1 MPSRSRVALLAAVA
15 LYALT
20 VRITAQRGGPS
31 IGQPLDG
38 LTPSL
43 TAAFNAGA
51 RTFAKRYEIADGLGP
66 VFNDESCSDCH
77 RTPVVGGAGNRLV
90 TRFGRVDDGFFDP
103 LIELG
108 GSLIQTRGIGSV
120 TTPFGSFR
128 FDGERV
134 PPTATVVARRRTTG
148 LQGLGLVDGV
158 SDDAWIVIARA
169 EAAVKPDAAGRVSI
183 VLNLLTRQ
191 PAVGKFGCTDAT
203 PAPRRRGRSRCARS
217 VVRVAR
223 AGRTTRP
230 LPDAPQQQ
238 LPTIARCF
246 YEPSRTRRRCA
257 WRRRRLANGIVFE
270 EGCAP

>member
-90 TRFGRVDDGFFDP
+90 
-103 LIELG
+103 
-108 GSLIQTRGIGSV
+108 
-120 TTPFGSFR
+120 
-128 FDGERV
+128 
-134 PPTATVVARRRTTG
+134 
-148 LQGLGLVDGV
+148 VDGV
-158 SDDAWIVIARA
+158 SDDAWIAIARA
-169 EAAVKPDAAGRVSI
+169 EAAVEPDAAGRVSI